1 MSQPEYILQCNKLGK
16 QFADFTAVHSLDLN
30 IHTGEFFSILG
41 PSGCGKTTLL
51 RMLAGFETPTHGSIV
66 LNSKEVTETP
76 PNKRQ
81 LNMVFQHL
89 ALFPNMSVA
98 ENVAFGLKQRGEP
111 VDQINTKVKDILQR
125 VDLKGSENKRTHQL
139 SGGQKQRVA
148 LARSLV
154 LEPKVILLDEPLGAL
169 DLKLREQMKIE
180 LKHLQK
186 AFGTTFIYI
195 THDQSEAL
203 MMSDRIAVM
212 NAGRFEQIGTPSELY
227 MQPSTA
233 FVAEFV
239 GENNRIS
246 AKITQV
252 TDSEISVVTDKD
264 VALSLPRSCCR
275 TELSNGQAIK
285 IYLRPEALS
294 MTRDS
299 DHTNPLSGK
308 LKELLFDGAASG
320 AIVSTNFGDLR
331 LSITPNQ
338 LNELQAKQREQQTEQ
353 VAVEL
358 NWAPDQAIV
367 LGISN
372 E

>member
-1 MSQPEYILQCNKLGK
+1 MSQPEYILQCQDLGK
-16 QFADFTAVHSLDLN
+16 QFAQFTAVHNLDLN

-51 RMLAGFETPTHGSIV
+51 RMLAGFESPTHGRIV
-66 LNSKEVTETP
+66 LNSQEVTDTP
-76 PNKRQ
+76 PNKRP

-98 ENVAFGLKQRGEP
+98 DNVAFGLKQRGENS
-111 VDQINTKVKDILQR
+111 DQIKIKVEDILQR
-125 VDLKGSENKRTHQL
+125 VDLKGSGTKRTHQL

-154 LEPKVILLDEPLGAL
+154 LEPKVLLLDEPLGAL

-212 NAGRFEQIGTPSELY
+212 NAGRFEQIGTPTDLY
-227 MQPSTA
+227 MRPSTP

-239 GENNRIS
+239 GENNSIAGKVS
-246 AKITQV
+246 ELTSTTMSIV
-252 TDSEISVVTDKD
+252 TEKNVT
-264 VALSLPRSCCR
+264 LSLPRSCCQ
-275 TELSNGQAIK
+275 TELNVGQTAK
-285 IYLRPEALS
+285 IYLRPEALA
-294 MTRDS
+294 MS
-299 DHTNPLSGK
+299 DNSSDGERVSGT
-308 LKELLFDGAASG
+308 LNELLFDGAASG
-320 AIVSTNFGDLR
+320 AIVSSDLGNLR

-338 LNELQAKQREQQTEQ
+338 LNDLQEKQRTNHSNDI
-353 VAVEL
+353 AVDL
-358 NWAPDQAIV
+358 RWDPNQAIV
-367 LGISN
+367 LGIS

>member
-1 MSQPEYILQCNKLGK
+1 MSQPDYILQCHKLGK
-16 QFADFTAVHSLDLN
+16 QFAKFTAVHNLDLN
-30 IHTGEFFSILG
+30 IHAGEFFSILG

-51 RMLAGFETPTHGSIV
+51 RMLAGFESPTHGQIV
-66 LNSKEVTETP
+66 LNSNEVTDTP
-76 PNKRQ
+76 PNKRP

-98 ENVAFGLKQRGEP
+98 DNVAFGLKQRGEP
-111 VDQINTKVKDILQR
+111 SDQIKLKVEDILKR
-125 VDLKGSENKRTHQL
+125 VDLAGSGSKRTHQL

-154 LEPKVILLDEPLGAL
+154 LEPKVLLLDEPLGAL

-227 MQPSTA
+227 MRPSTP

-239 GENNRIS
+239 GENNSIT
-246 AKITQV
+246 AKVVELT
-252 TDSEISVVTDKD
+252 SSNLSVVTEQG
-264 VALSLPRSCCR
+264 VSLSLPRSCCH
-275 TELSNGQAIK
+275 TELKADQAIK
-285 IYLRPEALS
+285 IYLRPEALA
-294 MTRDS
+294 MS
-299 DHTNPLSGK
+299 DNPTDGEALTGQ

-320 AIVSTNFGDLR
+320 AIVSTNLGDLR

-338 LNELQAKQREQQTEQ
+338 LNDLQSKQQAEHSDDIPVNLR
-353 VAVEL
+353 
-358 NWAPDQAIV
+358 WAPNQAIV
-367 LGISN
+367 LGIS

>member
-1 MSQPEYILQCNKLGK
+1 MSQPDYILQCHDLGK
-16 QFADFTAVHSLDLN
+16 QFAQFTAVHNLDLN
-30 IHTGEFFSILG
+30 IHAGEFFSILG

-51 RMLAGFETPTHGSIV
+51 RMLAGFESPSHGRIV
-66 LNSKEVTETP
+66 LNSNEVTNTP
-76 PNKRQ
+76 PNKRP

-98 ENVAFGLKQRGEP
+98 DNIAFGLKQRGEAS
-111 VDQINTKVKDILQR
+111 DQIKVKVEDILQR
-125 VDLKGSENKRTHQL
+125 VDLKGSGTKRTHQL

-154 LEPKVILLDEPLGAL
+154 LEPKVLLLDEPLGAL

-227 MQPSTA
+227 MQPSTP

-239 GENNRIS
+239 GENNRIVG
-246 AKITQV
+246 KV
-252 TDSEISVVTDKD
+252 TDLTSSNVSVVTSQN
-264 VALSLPRSCCR
+264 VTLSLPRSCCQ
-275 TELSNGQAIK
+275 TELNTNQTVK
-285 IYLRPEALS
+285 IYLRPEALT
-294 MTRDS
+294 MS
-299 DHTNPLSGK
+299 DNPSDGEPLTGT

-320 AIVSTNFGDLR
+320 AIVSTSVGDVR

-338 LNELQAKQREQQTEQ
+338 LNDLQSKQHTEH
-353 VAVEL
+353 VNDIAVNL
-358 NWAPDQAIV
+358 RWNPSQAIV
-367 LGISN
+367 LGIS

>member
-1 MSQPEYILQCNKLGK
+1 MPQPDYILQCHELGK
-16 QFADFTAVHSLDLN
+16 QFEQFTAVHNLELN
-30 IHTGEFFSILG
+30 IHAGEFFSILG

-51 RMLAGFETPTHGSIV
+51 RMLAGFESPSHGRIV
-66 LNSKEVTETP
+66 LNSHDVTDTP
-76 PNKRQ
+76 PNKRP

-98 ENVAFGLKQRGEP
+98 DNVAFGLKQRGESSN
-111 VDQINTKVKDILQR
+111 QIKVKVQDILQR
-125 VDLKGSENKRTHQL
+125 VDLQGSGTKRTHQL

-154 LEPKVILLDEPLGAL
+154 LEPKVLLLDEPLGAL

-227 MQPSTA
+227 MRPSTP

-239 GENNRIS
+239 GENNTI
-246 AKITQV
+246 V
-252 TDSEISVVTDKD
+252 TKVVDMTSSTLSVVSQND
-264 VALSLPRSCCR
+264 VTLTFPRSCCQ
-275 TELSNGQAIK
+275 TALKTNQTVK
-285 IYLRPEALS
+285 IYLRPEALTMS
-294 MTRDS
+294 N
-299 DHTNPLSGK
+299 NPIDGEPISGK

-320 AIVSTNFGDLR
+320 AIVSTNLGDLR

-338 LNELQAKQREQQTEQ
+338 LNDLQSKQRTERSEDI
-353 VAVEL
+353 AVEL
-358 NWAPDQAIV
+358 RWDPSQAIA
-367 LGISN
+367 LGIS